1 VGHNVTIVGVIKVGR
16 ALVEEPQEVCLTAK
30 GRGILRHEANPS
42 REENPNIKF
51 WPSRLGVGSSVNNSS
66 L

>member
-1 VGHNVTIVGVIKVGR
+1 VFHS
-16 ALVEEPQEVCLTAK
+16 K
-30 GRGILRHEANPS
+30 GQGDSRHEANPS
-42 REENPNIKF
+42 RDENPNIKF